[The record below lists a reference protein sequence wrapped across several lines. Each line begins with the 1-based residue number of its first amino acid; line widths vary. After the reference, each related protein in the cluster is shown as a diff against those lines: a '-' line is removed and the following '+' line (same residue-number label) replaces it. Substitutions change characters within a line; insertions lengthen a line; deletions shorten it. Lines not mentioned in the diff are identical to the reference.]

1 MRNGDLLMAATDSDG
16 RVHGLGDRPNM
27 VFRVKRVDDRRV
39 RLIPDASGSASTDGG
54 SLLSG
59 AGLPALTAFDMTE
72 EDDGGIILERL
83 DGHGQDVRMVTDDAF
98 WEKVTA
104 DWDAPSEP
112 MRV

>member
-27 VFRVKRVDDRRV
+27 VFRVERVDDRRT
-39 RLIPDASGSASTDGG
+39 RLVPDPSGRASTDGG

-72 EDDGGIILERL
+72 EDDGGIMLERL

-104 DWDAPSEP
+104 DWDAHSEP

>member
-27 VFRVKRVDDRRV
+27 VFRVERVDDRRT
-39 RLIPDASGSASTDGG
+39 RLIPDPSGTASTDGG

-83 DGHGQDVRMVTDDAF
+83 DAQEQDVRMVTDDAF
-98 WEKVTA
+98 GEKVTA
-104 DWDAPSEP
+104 DWDAPTEP
-112 MRV
+112 VRV